1 MNTSDEII
9 KSYKEDADQD
19 AKWNDETNTI
29 ATNLN
34 KKKQP
39 VEIIL
44 ISVSICCCL
53 IKYQTK
59 QNFVYDFT
67 SKIEN

>member
-1 MNTSDEII
+1 MNRSDEII
-9 KSYKEDADQD
+9 ESYKEDADEE
-19 AKWNDETNTI
+19 AKWNDETNT
-29 ATNLN
+29 TNLN

-39 VEIIL
+39 VKIIL

-53 IKYQTK
+53 IKYETK